1 MHVES
6 AKAAAAVPGALA
18 ARAASEQEKMD
29 RLLGALPIN
38 KRGFEFLNKD
48 KKPHV
53 GRKRM
58 ADYLN
63 KIARPIAEA
72 QEPRR
77 QLMPAE
83 DSALIAGLNNA
94 GQEQLRARVVD
105 AEKALEE
112 GMTRIF
118 AYARARSGHSE

>member
-38 KRGFEFLNKD
+38 KRGFEFLDKY

-53 GRKRM
+53 GRKLM

-63 KIARPIAEA
+63 KIRGF
-72 QEPRR
+72 QQVPRDTSSNSIHMR
-77 QLMPAE
+77 LKRKLPCPF
-83 DSALIAGLNNA
+83 G
-94 GQEQLRARVVD
+94 RVVGSPRW
-105 AEKALEE
+105 AA
-112 GMTRIF
+112 G
-118 AYARARSGHSE
+118 